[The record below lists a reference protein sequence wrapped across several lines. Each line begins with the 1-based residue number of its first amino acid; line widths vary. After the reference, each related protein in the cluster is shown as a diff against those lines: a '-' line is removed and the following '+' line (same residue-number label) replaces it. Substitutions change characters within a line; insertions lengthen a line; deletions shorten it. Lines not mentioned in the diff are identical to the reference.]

1 MKMKTRGSLIVLSGF
16 AGVGKGTV
24 LKALFETQEGYAYSV
39 SATTRSPRPGEVDGV
54 HYFFVTKER
63 FEEMIEGDELLEYAS
78 YVGNYYGTP
87 RAYVEEKLDEGFD
100 VILEIEVQGALN
112 IKKKVPEAVLIYM
125 LPPGANT
132 LYERIRKR
140 GTETDE
146 VIAKRMSRAAQ
157 ESHSVEQ
164 YDYIV
169 VNDDVDECAA
179 RLHTLI
185 RAQRQRVRSNLPFIR
200 KLQRELKDLSEKEC

>member
-1 MKMKTRGSLIVLSGF
+1 MKTRGNLIVLSGF

-24 LKALFETQEGYAYSV
+24 LRSLFETREGYAYSV

-63 FEEMIEGDELLEYAS
+63 FEEMIEKDELLEHAS

-87 RAYVEEKLDEGFD
+87 RDYVEKKLDEGFD

-112 IKKKVPEAVLIYM
+112 IKKKVPDAILIYM
-125 LPPGANT
+125 LPPAAKV
-132 LYERIRKR
+132 LYERLRHR

-146 VIAKRMSRAAQ
+146 VIAKRMKRAAEEAQ
-157 ESHSVEQ
+157 SVSK
-164 YDYIV
+164 YDYII
-169 VNDDVDECAA
+169 VNRDADECAA
-179 RLHTLI
+179 QLDTLI
-185 RAQRQRVRSNLPFIR
+185 RAQRQSVRSNLPFIE
-200 KLQRELKDLSEKEC
+200 KLQEEFRELSEKE

>member
-1 MKMKTRGSLIVLSGF
+1 MKTRGNLIVLSGF

-24 LKALFETQEGYAYSV
+24 LRSLFETREGYAYSV

-63 FEEMIEGDELLEYAS
+63 FEEMIENDELLEHAS

-87 RAYVEEKLDEGFD
+87 RDYVEKKLDEGFD

-112 IKKKVPEAVLIYM
+112 IKKKVPDAILIYM
-125 LPPGANT
+125 LPPAAKV
-132 LYERIRKR
+132 LYERLRHR

-146 VIAKRMSRAAQ
+146 VIAKRMKRAAEEAQ
-157 ESHSVEQ
+157 SVSK
-164 YDYIV
+164 YDYII
-169 VNDDVDECAA
+169 VNRDADECAA
-179 RLHTLI
+179 QLDTLI
-185 RAQRQRVRSNLPFIR
+185 RAQRQSVRSNLPFIE
-200 KLQRELKDLSEKEC
+200 KLQEEFRELSEKE

>member
-1 MKMKTRGSLIVLSGF
+1 MKTRGSLIVLSGF

-24 LKALFETQEGYAYSV
+24 LRSLFETQEGYAYSV

-63 FEEMIEGDELLEYAS
+63 FEEMIRDNELLEHAS

-87 RAYVEEKLDEGFD
+87 KSYVEKKLEEGFD
-100 VILEIEVQGALN
+100 VILEIEVLGALE
-112 IKKKVPEAVLIYM
+112 IKKKVPDAVLIYM
-125 LPPGANT
+125 LPPDAKT
-132 LYERIRKR
+132 LYQRLKGR

-146 VIAKRMSRAAQ
+146 VIWKRMRRAAQ
-157 ESHSVEQ
+157 EALSVGE
-164 YDYIV
+164 YDYII
-169 VNDDVDECAA
+169 VNDDADECAA

-185 RAQRQRVRSNLPFIR
+185 RAQRQRVRSNLPFIQN
-200 KLQRELKDLSEKEC
+200 LQEELRDLPEKESN

>member
-1 MKMKTRGSLIVLSGF
+1 MKTRGNLIVLSGF

-24 LKALFETQEGYAYSV
+24 LRSLFETREGYAYSV

-63 FEEMIEGDELLEYAS
+63 FEEMIEKDELLEHAS

-87 RAYVEEKLDEGFD
+87 RDYVEKKLDEGFD

-112 IKKKVPEAVLIYM
+112 IKKKVPDAILIYM
-125 LPPGANT
+125 LPPAAKV
-132 LYERIRKR
+132 LYERLRHR

-146 VIAKRMSRAAQ
+146 VIAKRMKRAAEEAQ
-157 ESHSVEQ
+157 SVSK
-164 YDYIV
+164 YDYII
-169 VNDDVDECAA
+169 VNHDADECAA
-179 RLHTLI
+179 QLDTLI
-185 RAQRQRVRSNLPFIR
+185 RAQRQSVRSNLPFIE
-200 KLQRELKDLSEKEC
+200 KLQEEFRELSEKE

>member
-1 MKMKTRGSLIVLSGF
+1 MRTRGSLIVLSGF

-24 LKALFETQEGYAYSV
+24 LKALFETREGYAYSV

-54 HYFFVTKER
+54 HYFFTTKDR
-63 FEEMIEGDELLEYAS
+63 FEEMIEKGELLEYAR

-87 RAYVEEKLDEGFD
+87 RAYVEEKLDQGFD
-100 VILEIEVQGALN
+100 VILEIEVQGALA
-112 IKKKVPEAVLIYM
+112 IKDKVPDAVLIYM
-125 LPPGANT
+125 LPPGAET
-132 LYERIRKR
+132 LYQRLKGR

-146 VIAKRMSRAAQ
+146 VIAKRMCRAAQ
-157 ESHSVEQ
+157 EAHSLEQ
-164 YDYIV
+164 YEYII

-179 RLHTLI
+179 NLHTLI

-200 KLQRELKDLSEKEC
+200 KLQEELVDLSEKEC